1 MMSFFGGHK
10 VVGKEH
16 TIEGLEKPVIIIGL
30 SGAGVEAM
38 HVIAAEKGVSPVR
51 LYAWMVK
58 QCCPQFRWWS
68 MSKVCKKLPA
78 AVLKRIFDKCME
90 ESAVDGGAV
99 ARAKKNS
106 EIGPSTS
113 SSSS

>member
-1 MMSFFGGHK
+1 MMSLFGGHK
-10 VVGKEH
+10 VVGKEYA
-16 TIEGLEKPVIIIGL
+16 IEGLEKPVIIIGL

-38 HVIAAEKGVSPVR
+38 HVIASEKGVSPVR

-68 MSKVCKKLPA
+68 MSKVCQKLPA

-90 ESAVDGGAV
+90 ESAVDSSAV
-99 ARAKKNS
+99 DRAKKNCVS
-106 EIGPSTS
+106 DPSTNS
-113 SSSS
+113 SLS